1 MAISQQR
8 SEPWWGRITNYAEII
23 ALTVDGN
30 SDVSRGEDIETPSF
44 QGTSPVSL
52 LIFFK

>member
-1 MAISQQR
+1 VVG
-8 SEPWWGRITNYAEII
+8 ENNKHGEVI
-23 ALTVDGN
+23 ALTVDGS
-30 SDVSRGEDIETPSF
+30 SDVSRGEDSETPSF